1 MNVGEINNTI
11 QGYLNN
17 QEIAGG
23 ALLVRRNGELV
34 YENYWGWADI
44 ASRRP
49 IEENA
54 IYRMMSMTKPVTAA
68 AVMQQV
74 EQGKMG
80 LDDPVSRWLPAF
92 RSLRVVSDKRYEWH
106 EGMNMLSLLPKLLFF
121 RADRV
126 KTVPAEREITIRDL
140 LSHSSGLQQGI
151 AGLLVNK
158 KDTAEKKSL
167 KTECEKYS
175 RLFLDFQPGTG
186 TSYSPLAGFDVLG
199 RIVELASG
207 EPLDAYMKAHIFD
220 PLDMR
225 DTAFRL
231 TKEQESRLVHAY
243 KRKKDRLTDVTG
255 TKDDMDSLLHRG
267 PGYVAASGGLFS
279 TVQDYEHFA
288 RMLLDG
294 GTWNGNQV
302 LRPETVAQ
310 MSTEGALTH
319 LETEPGYV
327 WGLGVKIRQD
337 PRKGGSPCTAGTYG
351 WSGAFGTHFFVSP
364 ADKLEA
370 VWCTNRTDL
379 EGSGSYISKKIEEL
393 VFGCFVRETEA

>member
-11 QGYLNN
+11 HGYLNN

-34 YENYWGWADI
+34 YENTWGWADI
-44 ASRRP
+44 AAQRP
-49 IEENA
+49 IEEDA

-121 RADRV
+121 RADGV

-151 AGLLVNK
+151 AGLLAYK
-158 KDTAEKKSL
+158 KDTAVRESL
-167 KTECEKYS
+167 ETECEKYS

-199 RIVELASG
+199 RIVEISSG
-207 EPLDAYMKAHIFD
+207 EALDSYMKKHIFTL
-220 PLDMR
+220 LDMK
-225 DTAFRL
+225 DTTFRL
-231 TKEQESRLVHAY
+231 TAEQETRLVRAY
-243 KRKKDRLTDVTG
+243 KRKNGRLTDVTG
-255 TKDDMDSLLHRG
+255 TKDDMDSMLHRG
-267 PGYVAASGGLFS
+267 SGYVAASGGLFS

-319 LETEPGYV
+319 LETEPGCV

-337 PRKGGSPCTAGTYG
+337 PKKGGSSCTAGTYG

-379 EGSGSYISKKIEEL
+379 EGSGSYISKKIEDL
-393 VFGCFVRETEA
+393 VFGCFAGEAET

>member
-11 QGYLNN
+11 HGYLNN

-34 YENYWGWADI
+34 YENTWGWADI
-44 ASRRP
+44 AAQRP
-49 IEENA
+49 IEEDA

-121 RADRV
+121 RADGV

-151 AGLLVNK
+151 AGLLAYK
-158 KDTAEKKSL
+158 KDTAVRESL
-167 KTECEKYS
+167 ETECEKYS

-199 RIVELASG
+199 A
-207 EPLDAYMKAHIFD
+207 
-220 PLDMR
+220 
-225 DTAFRL
+225 
-231 TKEQESRLVHAY
+231 
-243 KRKKDRLTDVTG
+243 DRGDIQRRSVG
-255 TKDDMDSLLHRG
+255 
-267 PGYVAASGGLFS
+267 
-279 TVQDYEHFA
+279 
-288 RMLLDG
+288 
-294 GTWNGNQV
+294 
-302 LRPETVAQ
+302 
-310 MSTEGALTH
+310 
-319 LETEPGYV
+319 
-327 WGLGVKIRQD
+327 
-337 PRKGGSPCTAGTYG
+337 
-351 WSGAFGTHFFVSP
+351 
-364 ADKLEA
+364 
-370 VWCTNRTDL
+370 
-379 EGSGSYISKKIEEL
+379 
-393 VFGCFVRETEA
+393 